1 MKRLISVVIV
11 GLCLA
16 FVASPAGASA
26 WQANG
31 GGCVPT
37 DQTVRD
43 DAWWVVTGGGRVK
56 HKGSSLADI
65 RLVCPVSQ
73 LSRPAS
79 TIRLYYQDTDGAGP
93 QLQVTA
99 SVRQFHKTNGHL
111 STPCAIWSQ
120 QAGAW
125 RFTDNPACGAIDL
138 DSHLVWIEVLI
149 HRGTTNGL
157 VEFNGV
163 ELR

>member
-1 MKRLISVVIV
+1 MH
-11 GLCLA
+11 GL
-16 FVASPAGASA
+16 VALASA

-31 GGCVPT
+31 GGGPT
-37 DQTVRD
+37 DKTEPND
-43 DAWWVVTGGGRVK
+43 TWWVVTGGGRVK
-56 HKGSSLADI
+56 HQGSSLADS

-73 LSRPAS
+73 LSSPAS
-79 TIRLYYQDTDGAGP
+79 TLRLYYQDTDDAGP

-99 SVRQFHKTNGHL
+99 SVRQFNKTTGDL

-120 QAGAW
+120 QAGGW
-125 RFTDNPACGAIDL
+125 RFIDNPACGFIDL
-138 DSHLVWIEVLI
+138 DRHLVWIEVLI
-149 HRGTTNGL
+149 HRATTNGL

>member
-1 MKRLISVVIV
+1 MKQLMGVVTFGGCFAFMASVA
-11 GLCLA
+11 L
-16 FVASPAGASA
+16 ASA

-31 GGCVPT
+31 GACIPT
-37 DQTVRD
+37 DKTVLD
-43 DAWWVVTGGGRVK
+43 NAWWVVTGGGRVK

-73 LSRPAS
+73 LSRSAS
-79 TIRLYYQDTDGAGP
+79 TLRLYYQDTDGAGT
-93 QLQVTA
+93 QLQITA
-99 SVRQFHKTNGHL
+99 YVRQFHKTTGGF

-120 QAGAW
+120 QAGGW
-125 RFTDNPACGAIDL
+125 RFIDNPACGFIDL
-138 DSHLVWIEVLI
+138 DSHLIWIEVLI
-149 HRGTTNGL
+149 HRETTNGL

>member
-1 MKRLISVVIV
+1 MKQLVGIVMV
-11 GLCLA
+11 GLCLVFTSSA
-16 FVASPAGASA
+16 APASA

-31 GGCVPT
+31 GACVPT
-37 DQTVRD
+37 DKTVLD
-43 DAWWVVTGGGRVK
+43 DGWWAVTGVGRVK

-73 LSRPAS
+73 LSGPAS
-79 TIRLYYQDTDGAGP
+79 TLRLYYQDTDGAGP

-99 SVRQFHKTNGHL
+99 SVRQFHKTTGGL

-120 QAGAW
+120 QAGDW
-125 RFTDNPACGAIDL
+125 RFIDNPACGLIDL

-149 HRGTTNGL
+149 HRETTNGL